1 MSQHATIKGTVESY
15 LLGPKGH
22 IEGLLLSDDR
32 QLSIPSHLR
41 KQLSDIASVGSAVT
55 VEVKPGQESDYGQSF
70 KLFKWLNGQSDRR
83 GARRL
88 HGPVSSWLVN
98 SEGRPKGFILADGTQ
113 VHLPKSLRKE
123 VIPRLRLG
131 GEVGVQGICAQSR
144 FGKVLTA
151 KRVYLDGLTL
161 QARR

>member
-70 KLFKWLNGQSDRR
+70 KLFKWLNGQS
-83 GARRL
+83 
-88 HGPVSSWLVN
+88 
-98 SEGRPKGFILADGTQ
+98 EGRPKGFILADGTQ